1 MKVPPSPE
9 WLTRICASL
18 TFVLAGSVS
27 AVPIA
32 SIREFSSSPPASLT
46 TSPRAAPGSNEASSY
61 SIPSEDL
68 WLGVH
73 TFNIPADGNEQ
84 LVLQWG
90 GREQGIVR
98 DLGQGNAAVPLREA
112 LVPVPDGGQ
121 TLTLLGMAV
130 IGVAAGCRRLSKA
143 RKAD

>member
-1 MKVPPSPE
+1 M
-9 WLTRICASL
+9 
-18 TFVLAGSVS
+18 
-27 AVPIA
+27 
-32 SIREFSSSPPASLT
+32 SSPG
-46 TSPRAAPGSNEASSY
+46 AAPGSNEASGY
-61 SIPSEDL
+61 SIPSDDL

-130 IGVAAGCRRLSKA
+130 VGVAAGCRRLSKA